1 MTAVAET
8 PQFANNRMRMI
19 ASGWRVSGIYRNVTG
34 APLTISGGID
44 RALTGATAAQQRANQ
59 VLGDPYGDTS
69 ALTGYFNATAF
80 AQPALGTFGNSGRNG
95 VQGPGTWQ
103 LDAALSR
110 VFRIKEAQRLEFRA
124 EAFNVTNSLIK
135 MDPGVNLN
143 ALATFG
149 VINSSRDARIM
160 QFALKYV
167 F

>member
-1 MTAVAET
+1 M
-8 PQFANNRMRMI
+8 
-19 ASGWRVSGIYRNVTG
+19 
-34 APLTISGGID
+34 D

-59 VLGDPYGDTS
+59 VLGDPYGDRGS
-69 ALTGYFNATAF
+69 LTKYLNAAAF
-80 AQPALGTFGNSGRNG
+80 AQPALGTLGNSGRNSVEG
-95 VQGPGTWQ
+95 VGSWQ

-110 VFRIKEAQRLEFRA
+110 VFRVKETQRLEFRA
-124 EAFNVTNSLIK
+124 EAFNLTNSLIK

-143 ALATFG
+143 SNTFG